1 MKQAQ
6 TQAVQSFLLPTAV
19 VTLLLP
25 GATVAEVIG
34 IQHLTTTHSR
44 SALVGTATWRGL
56 TIPIVSFEALSGQV
70 APAPKA
76 RTKIV
81 VLYPGANRPKVD
93 FYGILA
99 SADPRSL
106 SVSDDRLQ
114 PNDAQEDSLY
124 ILQLCKLDDDTVA
137 IPNLPAIR
145 KALDGL

>member
-6 TQAVQSFLLPTAV
+6 TQAVQSLLLPTGV

-44 SALVGTATWRGL
+44 GVLVGTAAWRGL
-56 TIPIVSFEALSGQV
+56 TIPVMSFEALSGQA

-81 VLYPGANRPKVD
+81 ILYPAAGRPKVD
-93 FYGILA
+93 FYSILA

-106 SVSDDRLQ
+106 LVSDDNLR
-114 PNDAQEDSLY
+114 PNGAQVNNPY
-124 ILQLCKLDDDTVA
+124 ILQLCKLNDDTVA
-137 IPNLPAIR
+137 IPNLSVIR
-145 KALDGL
+145 KALD

>member
-6 TQAVQSFLLPTAV
+6 TQAVQSLLLPTGV

-44 SALVGTATWRGL
+44 GLSVGTAAWRGL
-56 TIPIVSFEALSGQV
+56 TIPVLSFGVLSGQV

-81 VLYPGANRPKVD
+81 VLYPVADKPKID
-93 FYGILA
+93 FYGILT

-106 SVSDDRLQ
+106 SVSDDRLRS
-114 PNDAQEDSLY
+114 NDAQADSPY
-124 ILQLCKLDDDTVA
+124 ILQRCKLDGDDVA

-145 KALDGL
+145 EALGGS